1 MKYSHKNSLSLTG
14 PEINHGRP
22 KKSIH
27 IRTNSNALRAGY
39 SLTSDH
45 KAEFTQ
51 TREKLLNTSVQRTN
65 YLDKVEPLTADLA
78 SRTHHIAFRPTFEL
92 GAQER
97 DKDTVS
103 KNQVN

>member
-51 TREKLLNTSVQRTN
+51 TREKLLNTSV
-65 YLDKVEPLTADLA
+65 
-78 SRTHHIAFRPTFEL
+78 
-92 GAQER
+92 
-97 DKDTVS
+97 
-103 KNQVN
+103 